1 MKMLED
7 VFKEIRGN
15 MDKTV
20 EITLREF
27 GKIRTG
33 RATPALLD
41 GISVEAYGS
50 TLPLN
55 QVATISVPLPRILK
69 LQPFDK
75 GNMGAIEKA
84 IQKSDLGI
92 MPRNDGHHI
101 TVEIPTLTEERREEL
116 AKVVRK
122 KGEEMKVA
130 IRNVRRDG
138 KDEIEMLEEEKE
150 ISEDDRERGIKKL
163 QEITDEFTKKID
175 ELIEKKEKEIKEF

>member
-1 MKMLED
+1 MLED

-15 MDKTV
+15 MEKTV
-20 EITLREF
+20 DVTVREF

-33 RATPALLD
+33 RATPALLE
-41 GISVEAYGS
+41 GITVEAYGS

-55 QVATISVPLPRILK
+55 QVATISVPQPRILK

-101 TVEIPTLTEERREEL
+101 VVEIPTLTEERREEL
-116 AKVVRK
+116 AKAVRK

-130 IRNVRRDG
+130 VRNVRRDG
-138 KDEIEMLEEEKE
+138 KEEIELMEEEKE

-163 QEITDEFTKKID
+163 QDITDEYTKKID
-175 ELIEKKEKEIKEF
+175 ELIEKKEKEIMEF

>member
-1 MKMLED
+1 MLED
-7 VFKEIRGN
+7 TFKDIRAN
-15 MDKTV
+15 MEKTI
-20 EITLREF
+20 EITHREF

-41 GISVEAYGS
+41 GITVEAYGS
-50 TLPLN
+50 NLPLN
-55 QVATISVPLPRILK
+55 QVATISVPQPRILK

-75 GNMGAIEKA
+75 GNLGTIEKA

-101 TVEIPTLTEERREEL
+101 TVEIPTLTEERRDEL

-150 ISEDDRERGIKKL
+150 ISEDERERGIKKL
-163 QEITDEFTKKID
+163 QDITDEYTKKID
-175 ELIEKKEKEIKEF
+175 EMIEKKEKEIKEF